1 MKSNGYAADTSV
13 SEEKTRAEIET
24 ILGRHGATHRAVA
37 TDEDAHLAQIAFVI
51 RGRRYRLDVPL
62 PVSVCE
68 SGKEPRG
75 WWVWDHDRRQQWLS
89 KQNAQER
96 RARWR
101 AVLLM
106 LKAKLEWV
114 RLGAS
119 SVEKEFLADM
129 VLANGATMHVAVAQ
143 AIKHGLETGKAPML
157 ALPEST

>member
-1 MKSNGYAADTSV
+1 MSYAENTSV

-24 ILGRHGATHRAVA
+24 ILGRHGASHRAIA

-62 PVSVCE
+62 PSLPVCE
-68 SGKEPRG
+68 PGKEPRG
-75 WWVWDHDRRQQWLS
+75 WWAWDHDRRQQWLR
-89 KQNAQER
+89 KQNEQER

-143 AIKHGLETGKAPML
+143 AIKHGLETGKSPML

>member
-1 MKSNGYAADTSV
+1 MPHGGYAADTTV

-24 ILGRHGATHRAVA
+24 VLGKHGASHRAIA
-37 TDEDAHLAQIAFVI
+37 TDEDQHLAQIAFVI
-51 RGRRYRLDVPL
+51 QGRRYRLDVPL
-62 PVSVCE
+62 PKMVE
-68 SGKEPRG
+68 PKDEPRG
-75 WWVWDHDRRQQWLS
+75 WWVWDQSRRQEWMR
-89 KQNAQER
+89 KQVAQER

-143 AIKHGLETGKAPML
+143 AIKHGLETGKAPVL
-157 ALPEST
+157 ALPGAT